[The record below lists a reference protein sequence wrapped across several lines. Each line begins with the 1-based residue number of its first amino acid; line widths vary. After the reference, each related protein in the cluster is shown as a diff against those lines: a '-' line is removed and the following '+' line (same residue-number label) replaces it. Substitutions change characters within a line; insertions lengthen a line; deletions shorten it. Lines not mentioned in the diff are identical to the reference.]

1 MRKYQL
7 IEWKNGTAIERIESD
22 LAADGAQ
29 IERDDHEREIAEE
42 TGQYDTSVGLGRGG
56 TDWE

>member
-7 IEWKNGTAIERIESD
+7 IEANED
-22 LAADGAQ
+22 YPVVDGAQ

-42 TGQYDTSVGLGRGG
+42 TGQYDPSVGLGRGG
-56 TDWE
+56 TDYD